1 MFLKNPVIITKVGQ
15 TLRATGHSSFNLR
28 LSPELSPDLFLEI
41 SLSVELSVELFVGGG
56 IDKAHGGV
64 ELKLRPSFF
73 TPGA

>member
-28 LSPELSPDLFLEI
+28 LSPDLFLEI